1 MEMLAH
7 RARIQKLPQPGRLRA
22 GVAERVDRLFVGQ
35 AAQRRGRH
43 RPAER
48 AVHYGCL
55 VQVVDFENMGKAAQH
70 QRPAAGIALLS
81 LQVGKQLFAR
91 N

>member
-1 MEMLAH
+1 MRLADRH
-7 RARIQKLPQPGRLRA
+7 ADAGAGFEPVQDRFEEIRARRHIVPREGKRRRYSDAGR
-22 GVAERVDRLFVGQ
+22 
-35 AAQRRGRH
+35 
-43 RPAER
+43 
-48 AVHYGCL
+48 VHYGCL